1 MWAPSKYPHKKI
13 KKTWCV
19 FLCGV
24 GGSPYSY
31 KSVLCGRVRFVRI
44 DVRRLSR
51 GCVSEYMS
59 EKFHDETI
67 PDTTLGNGKLFM
79 MWFYLYISLS
89 ALMMSSVWEDK
100 SFKQSCILIWFL
112 GWTFVF
118 ETLECGNIL
127 AARNSANP
135 KVIFV
140 HPPNNPPLRGK
151 NEPTRRMRWKQ
162 FFLMPLWHIPETL
175 SFHVTW
181 VEVKPWALKKLV
193 LQSTSTPDANKS
205 TRPKR
210 NINTFC
216 EAVVCTP
223 FLQLRDF
230 YFINLKWREEGAQ
243 LLRRRLR

>member
-1 MWAPSKYPHKKI
+1 MVAFSLLIAVYSLGWKRTMWAPSKYPHKKI

-79 MWFYLYISLS
+79 MWFYLYISFS

-151 NEPTRRMRWKQ
+151 ERANPKNALETV
-162 FFLMPLWHIPETL
+162 FLDATLAHTWNSIVPRDLSGSETL
-175 SFHVTW
+175 ST
-181 VEVKPWALKKLV
+181 EKLV
-193 LQSTSTPDANKS
+193 LQSTFTPDAN
-205 TRPKR
+205 
-210 NINTFC
+210 
-216 EAVVCTP
+216 
-223 FLQLRDF
+223 
-230 YFINLKWREEGAQ
+230 
-243 LLRRRLR
+243 